1 MPAIFSRKQ
10 KTYVSPKKV
19 GDTLEKVSRKALR
32 FLTSKALNQ
41 KVLFLPICTQVIKRR
56 FNVLFVHG

>member
-1 MPAIFSRKQ
+1 MPAATSRKQ
-10 KTYVSPKKV
+10 KIYGNPKIV
-19 GDTLEKVSRKALR
+19 GDTFKEVSRKARR